1 MELEMGEEEKNPFVL
16 QKEKGRRDV
25 TSPDLDSLCSHIN
38 DKVSNIKALLQL
50 RKIGQEASLKAV
62 LSKILH
68 EMFLFNDL
76 LNQMELECHH
86 QERKQSQLKVN
97 HDPRRV
103 YSEAS
108 PIASNRAYSQELQEL
123 IERDYKEAEH
133 LEANMPFHLPNAG
146 LASAAAGLPAE
157 KEAQGKAAEPGRP
170 KKPGKEVKP
179 VKEIPFL
186 TVEEFDSVPAYMRGR
201 LTYSQVNAVI
211 QEINKAVASKY
222 KIVRQSTKSM
232 SSVVRNLYIR
242 FQEQETK
249 DTKGEF
255 FIVEADIEEFTQLKA
270 DKRFHSILTILRH
283 CQRVREIRGSRLVR
297 YAVC

>member
-86 QERKQSQLKVN
+86 QERKQSQLK
-97 HDPRRV
+97 
-103 YSEAS
+103 
-108 PIASNRAYSQELQEL
+108 ELQEL

-186 TVEEFDSVPAYMRGR
+186 TVEEFDSVPA
-201 LTYSQVNAVI
+201 
-211 QEINKAVASKY
+211 
-222 KIVRQSTKSM
+222 
-232 SSVVRNLYIR
+232 
-242 FQEQETK
+242 
-249 DTKGEF
+249 
-255 FIVEADIEEFTQLKA
+255 
-270 DKRFHSILTILRH
+270 
-283 CQRVREIRGSRLVR
+283 
-297 YAVC
+297 